1 MHEELVKSATQVL
14 DLAKKAGSQEAG
26 VKISR
31 SRFVDMNIRDG
42 EPDKASASTRRGLSL
57 RLFVDGRFAVH
68 TTSDLRPQGLAGF
81 VADAA
86 ELTRAL
92 EPDPLRS
99 LPDPARY
106 PHSPPPE
113 LKIHDP
119 NLEQA
124 SAEYWADQATQMEA
138 ACARAAADAGPEVVS
153 VTGGAYGE
161 SAFGYLADSNGFH
174 GVLEETGGFAG
185 CSVVFMDPE
194 QEGKRRMGWWW
205 EGSRHLAPI
214 CGKAKLESIAKAS
227 VKRGLQ
233 ELGAKPGPSG
243 RYPLVVEN
251 HAARTLLGHIVSV
264 LAGST
269 LHNKRSYL
277 AGQMDKPVASRL
289 LNLSDQ
295 PLLPGGLGSRWFDS
309 EGAAS
314 IPLILIKD
322 GKLKNY
328 FLNTYYSR
336 KLGMKPTVGSL
347 SNIVLEPS
355 HDQDFQ
361 EMLSGLERGL
371 AVTGFLGGNFNST
384 TGDFSLGLKGLW
396 IEDGKVAHP
405 VEGMNMAGN
414 AMDLWR
420 GLSIVGCD
428 AYPFST
434 TRSPSLRFDDVQ
446 LSGA

>member
-1 MHEELVKSATQVL
+1 MHEELIKTATQVL
-14 DLAKKAGSQEAG
+14 DLAKKAGAQQAG

-31 SRFVDMNIRDG
+31 SRFVDVSMRDG

-68 TTSDLRPQGLAGF
+68 TTSDLRTQGLASF

-86 ELTRAL
+86 DLTRAL

-106 PHSPPPE
+106 PVGSPPE
-113 LKIHDP
+113 LQLYDP
-119 NLEQA
+119 DLA
-124 SAEYWADQATQMEA
+124 RAPAEYWADQAAQMEA
-138 ACARAAADAGPEVVS
+138 ACARAAKEAGPEVVS
-153 VTGGAYGE
+153 VNGGAYGE

-194 QEGKRRMGWWW
+194 QEGKRRSGWWW
-205 EGSRHLAPI
+205 EGSRSLSPI
-214 CGKAKLESIAKAS
+214 CGKTKLGSIAKAA

-233 ELGAKPGPSG
+233 ELGAHPGPSG
-243 RYPLVVEN
+243 RFPLLVEN
-251 HAARTLLGHIVSV
+251 HAARTLLGHVISA
-264 LAGST
+264 LSGRT

-277 AGQMDKPVASRL
+277 AGYVDKPVASRL

-295 PLLPGGLGSRWFDS
+295 PLLPGGLGSRWFDA

-314 IPLILIKD
+314 LPLTLIQD
-322 GKLKNY
+322 GRLKNY
-328 FLNTYYSR
+328 YLNTYFSR
-336 KLGMKPTVGSL
+336 KMGMQPTVGST
-347 SNIVLEPS
+347 SNIVLQPS
-355 HDQDFQ
+355 HDQGFQ
-361 EMLSGLERGL
+361 DMLAGLERGL

-396 IEDGKVAHP
+396 IQDGQIAHP
-405 VEGMNMAGN
+405 VEGMNMAGS
-414 AMDLWR
+414 AMALWH
-420 GLSIVGCD
+420 GLSMVGND
-428 AYPFST
+428 PYPFST
-434 TRSPSLRFDDVQ
+434 IRTPSLRFDDVQ
-446 LSGA
+446 LAGA

>member
-1 MHEELVKSATQVL
+1 MHEKLIKTATQTL
-14 DLAKKAGSQEAG
+14 ELAKKAGAQQAG

-31 SRFVDMNIRDG
+31 SSFVEVNLRDG
-42 EPDKASASTRRGLSL
+42 EPEKASASTRRGLSL

-81 VADAA
+81 VADAMD
-86 ELTRAL
+86 LTRAL
-92 EPDPLRS
+92 EPDPSRS

-106 PHSPPPE
+106 AVGPPPE
-113 LKIHDP
+113 LQLFDP

-124 SAEYWADQATQMEA
+124 PAEYWAGQAAQMEA
-138 ACARAAADAGPEVVS
+138 ACSRAAKEAGPEVIS

-161 SAFGYLADSNGFH
+161 SAFGYLTDSNGFH

-185 CSVVFMDPE
+185 CSMVFMDPE

-205 EGSRHLAPI
+205 EGSRFLAPI
-214 CGKAKLESIAKAS
+214 CGKSKLESIAGVA

-233 ELGAKPGPSG
+233 EMGAKPGPSG

-251 HAARTLLGHIVSV
+251 HAARTLIGHVISA
-264 LAGST
+264 LNGST

-277 AGQMDKPVASRL
+277 AGYQDKPVASEL
-289 LNLSDQ
+289 LSLSDQ

-309 EGAAS
+309 EGVATETL
-314 IPLILIKD
+314 PLIQN
-322 GKLKNY
+322 GQLKNY

-336 KLGMKPTVGSL
+336 KLGMQPTVGSN

-355 HDQDFQ
+355 HEQDF
-361 EMLSGLERGL
+361 EAMLAGMERGL

-396 IEDGKVAHP
+396 VEDGKVVHA

-414 AMDLWR
+414 ALELWR
-420 GLSIVGCD
+420 GLSMVGSD
-428 AYPFST
+428 PYPFST
-434 TRSPSLRFDDVQ
+434 TRAPSLRFDGVQ